1 VPTAL
6 DNGPW
11 RHFYRLV
18 NPVTRALIRHFSIGG
33 PSDDLLR
40 VLRVRGR
47 ISGRPYDVPVR
58 INTVNGDRHVVA
70 MFATAQWV
78 NNLRATGTAEV
89 LLGNTAE
96 HVNVHELHGDD
107 KSAFINTYISEP
119 KLAKRIKLA
128 LRTDPEHLSADELQ
142 EAINELPVFRLESA
156 P

>member
-1 VPTAL
+1 MPTAL

-11 RHFYRLV
+11 RYFYRLV
-18 NPVTRALIRHFSIGG
+18 NPVTRTLIRRFSVGG

-58 INTVNGDRHVVA
+58 INTLNGDRYVVA

-78 NNLRATGTAEV
+78 NNVRAAGTAEV
-89 LLGNTAE
+89 LLGNTTE

-107 KSAFINTYISEP
+107 KSAFINNYISKP
-119 KLAKRIKLA
+119 KLAKRIKVA
-128 LRTDPEHLSADELQ
+128 LRTDLEHLSAYELQ
-142 EAINELPVFRLESA
+142 EVINELPVFRLESA